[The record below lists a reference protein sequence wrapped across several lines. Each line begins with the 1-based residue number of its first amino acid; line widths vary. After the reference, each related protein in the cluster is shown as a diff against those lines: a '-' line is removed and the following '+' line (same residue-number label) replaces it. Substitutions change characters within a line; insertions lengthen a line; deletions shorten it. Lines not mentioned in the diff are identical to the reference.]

1 MPDVRSRAVSS
12 FSQTQRTYTK
22 TGIAKRW
29 VADRGFGFITAN
41 DGSGDIF
48 VHYSGIADGRRE
60 LCIGDEVE
68 FNIASD
74 VRTGKLQASEVRV
87 IG

>member
-1 MPDVRSRAVSS
+1 M
-12 FSQTQRTYTK
+12 K
-22 TGIAKRW
+22 TGVVKRW

-41 DGSGDIF
+41 DGTGDVF
-48 VHYSGIADGRRE
+48 CHYTGIADGRRE

-68 FNIASD
+68 FNLAADTRS
-74 VRTGKLQASEVRV
+74 GKLQASEVRV

>member
-1 MPDVRSRAVSS
+1 M
-12 FSQTQRTYTK
+12 K
-22 TGIAKRW
+22 TGIVKRW
-29 VADRGFGFITAN
+29 VADRGFGFITAS

-48 VHYSGIADGRRE
+48 VHYSGLTGGRRE